1 MLVFFLSVLQPA
13 VSVANGSGL
22 VSARLWI
29 EKKKPTMDKAI
40 KVLFV
45 PFDRLRAE
53 TKRVLSMSKVR

>member
-13 VSVANGSGL
+13 VSIANGSGL

-29 EKKKPTMDKAI
+29 EKKPTMDKAI

-53 TKRVLSMSKVR
+53 TKHVLSMSKVR